1 MQAIIHLAVSTR
13 RIMVCRFPGLPD
25 QSPLL
30 AQKILSGKNCGE
42 KRFHNVSSTQRENDV
57 ELDE

>member
-1 MQAIIHLAVSTR
+1 
-13 RIMVCRFPGLPD
+13 MVCRFPGLPD

-42 KRFHNVSSTQRENDV
+42 KRFHNVSSTQRENEV

>member
-1 MQAIIHLAVSTR
+1 
-13 RIMVCRFPGLPD
+13 MVYKFPGLPD
-25 QSPLL
+25 QSSLL

-42 KRFHNVSSTQRENDV
+42 ERFHNVSSTQRENEV